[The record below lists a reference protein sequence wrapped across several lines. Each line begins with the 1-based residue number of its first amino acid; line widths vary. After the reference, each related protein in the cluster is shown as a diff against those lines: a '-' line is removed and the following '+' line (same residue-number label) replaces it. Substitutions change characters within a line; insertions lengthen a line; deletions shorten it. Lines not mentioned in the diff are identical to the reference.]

1 LFPKPCSRSK
11 LNKNKDIMVKIIIF
25 AKRLQICLEDMG
37 IDEIK
42 EKLD

>member
-1 LFPKPCSRSK
+1 LFPKPYSRSK

-25 AKRLQICLEDMG
+25 AKRVQICLEAIG
-37 IDEIK
+37 IDENK